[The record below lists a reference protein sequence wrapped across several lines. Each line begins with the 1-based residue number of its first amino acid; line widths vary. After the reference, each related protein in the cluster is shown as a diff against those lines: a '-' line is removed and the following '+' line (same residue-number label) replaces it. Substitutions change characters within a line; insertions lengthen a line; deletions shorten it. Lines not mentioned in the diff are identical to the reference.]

1 MGVKHLHSV
10 FSELSTGGL
19 ALNKNFSCKYFPKY
33 RSKRIHLPFKY
44 SPRSITSSSLVLNL
58 FSLTIFMTF
67 GSGKTPHE
75 FGVEWS
81 TNQCETFSVTTLK
94 N

>member
-1 MGVKHLHSV
+1 
-10 FSELSTGGL
+10 
-19 ALNKNFSCKYFPKY
+19 
-33 RSKRIHLPFKY
+33 
-44 SPRSITSSSLVLNL
+44 
-58 FSLTIFMTF
+58 MTF